1 MAVEANLVLD
11 GTHTAQVDLSAW
23 QFLPVKIG
31 TTGTVDKADATA
43 DIPFGILQ
51 NDPTAGQSAI
61 VATSG
66 RSKVYAGETLVIG
79 EIVTLKVTSGRVI
92 TAASA
97 SYPIG
102 TVTEIAGDGEIGSIQ
117 INISNTVK
125 A

>member
-1 MAVEANLVLD
+1 MAVSANLVLD

-51 NDPTAGQSAI
+51 NDPAAGEAAI

-66 RSKVYAGETLVIG
+66 RSKVYASRLQAVESSPQPPLPTRSARSLRS
-79 EIVTLKVTSGRVI
+79 LA
-92 TAASA
+92 TARSVP
-97 SYPIG
+97 SRSTFLTP
-102 TVTEIAGDGEIGSIQ
+102 
-117 INISNTVK
+117 
-125 A
+125 

>member
-1 MAVEANLVLD
+1 MAVSANLVLD

-51 NDPTAGQSAI
+51 NDPAAGESAI

-92 TAASA
+92 TAAAA

-102 TVTEIAGDGEIGSIQ
+102 TVTEIAGDGQVGSIQ

>member
-23 QFLPVKIG
+23 QYRVVQLG
-31 TTGTVDKADATA
+31 TTGTVDKADNVT

-61 VATSG
+61 VATAG
-66 RSKVYAGETLVIG
+66 RSKCYAGETLVIG
-79 EIVTLKVTSGRVI
+79 EIVSVKADGSAI
-92 TAASA
+92 TAASN
-97 SYPIG
+97 SYPVG
-102 TVTEIAGDGEIGSIQ
+102 TVTEIAGDGQVGSIQ
-117 INISNTVK
+117 VNISNTVK